1 MDIKFIGFIYKIWE
15 INTLRTLTIK
25 YDVIYFLTER
35 INVAIS
41 HCDTNFVDIL

>member
-25 YDVIYFLTER
+25 YVIYFLTER